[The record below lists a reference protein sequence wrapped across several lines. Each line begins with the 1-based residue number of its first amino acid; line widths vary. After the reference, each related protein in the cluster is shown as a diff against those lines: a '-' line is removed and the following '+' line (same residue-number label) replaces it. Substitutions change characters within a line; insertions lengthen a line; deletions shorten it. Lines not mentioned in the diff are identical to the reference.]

1 MNLKRNLKELKRGGT
16 VKEKKPL
23 FILVGPTAIGKTDLS
38 VELAKKLN
46 GEIISAD
53 SMQIYKGM
61 DIGTAKIREDEKKG
75 IKHYLIDEV
84 SPHVEFSVSDFQ
96 EKANGYI
103 DEILKKDKLPMVV
116 GGTGLYINSLIYDL
130 NFSVSV
136 SNWELRDKY
145 TELAKIHGNQYVHD
159 ELRLVDPVSADRIH
173 VNDIKRV
180 TRALEVYHETGKPM
194 AEYYKDFRK
203 PNNEFD
209 IVMIGLT
216 MDREK
221 LYDRINKR
229 VNIMLEEGLIEEVKD
244 LLDKGY
250 DENLTSMQAIGYK
263 EVMDYLKGGYSLE
276 ETIGIIKQGSRR
288 YAKRQIT
295 WFKKEERIH
304 WIDLDE
310 IQDKDY
316 LVKYIINYTKDKFS

>member
-1 MNLKRNLKELKRGGT
+1 MKK
-16 VKEKKPL
+16 KKPL
-23 FILVGPTAIGKTDLS
+23 FILVGPTAIGKTSLS

-61 DIGTAKIREDEKKG
+61 DIGTAKITKEEEKG
-75 IKHYLIDEV
+75 VKHYLINEV
-84 SPHVEFSVSDFQ
+84 FPDVEFSVSDFQ
-96 EKANGYI
+96 DKANEYI
-103 DEILKKDKLPMVV
+103 DGILNNNKLPMIV

-136 SNWELRDKY
+136 SNWELRNEY
-145 TELAKIHGNQYVHD
+145 TALAEEHGNQYIHD
-159 ELRLVDPVSADRIH
+159 KLRLVDPVSADRIH
-173 VNDIKRV
+173 VNDVKRV
-180 TRALEVYHETGKPM
+180 TRALEVYHETGKAM

-203 PNNEFD
+203 PNDKFD
-209 IVMIGLT
+209 IVMIGLK

-221 LYDRINKR
+221 LYERINKR
-229 VNIMLEEGLIEEVKD
+229 VDIMIEQGLIDEVKG

-263 EVMDYLKGGYSLE
+263 EVIDYLKGKCPLE
-276 ETIGIIKQGSRR
+276 DTIEIIKQGSRR

-295 WFKKEERIH
+295 WFRKEERVH
-304 WIDLDE
+304 WIDIDE

-316 LVKYIINYTKDKFS
+316 LTDYIINYTKDKFS

>member
-1 MNLKRNLKELKRGGT
+1 MKKKR
-16 VKEKKPL
+16 PL
-23 FILVGPTAIGKTDLS
+23 FILVGPTAIGKTSLS
-38 VELAKKLN
+38 VDLARKLN

-61 DIGTAKIREDEKKG
+61 DIGTAKIRDEEKKG
-75 IKHYLIDEV
+75 VNHYLIDEIF
-84 SPHVEFSVSDFQ
+84 PDIEFSVSDFQ
-96 EKANGYI
+96 EKANEYI
-103 DEILKKDKLPMVV
+103 DKVLKEDKLPMIV

-130 NFSVSV
+130 NFSVSI

-145 TELAKIHGNQYVHD
+145 TELAKVHGNQYIHD

-173 VNDIKRV
+173 VNDTKRV
-180 TRALEVYHETGKPM
+180 TRALEVYNETGKPM

-203 PNNEFD
+203 PNDEFD
-209 IVMIGLT
+209 IVMIGLK

-221 LYDRINKR
+221 LYERINKR
-229 VNIMLEEGLIEEVKD
+229 VDIMLEQGLIEEVQS

-263 EVMDYLKGGYSLE
+263 EVIDYLKGNVSLE
-276 ETIGIIKQGSRR
+276 ETIESIKQGSRR

-295 WFKKEERIH
+295 WFRKEERVH

-310 IQDKDY
+310 IKDKDY
-316 LVKYIINYTKDKFS
+316 LTEYIINYTKDKFN